1 MKGVCSRHHQL
12 VQNMLIRN
20 NFKTKTRT
28 RLRSSG
34 SFISE
39 IKLEHILRTFMSHD
53 RQCLDKITLC
63 KVNQNSKLQTK
74 SQHFDALWTRM
85 TGCESI
91 NGIGTRENVK
101 KGCEATWPII
111 PNFTKLLRNL
121 QRSPTSPK

>member
-1 MKGVCSRHHQL
+1 MKGVCSRQHQL

-34 SFISE
+34 SFNSE
-39 IKLEHILRTFMSHD
+39 IKLEHVLRTFMTQD

-63 KVNQNSKLQTK
+63 KVNQNCKLQTK

-91 NGIGTRENVK
+91 NGIGIRENVK
-101 KGCEATWPII
+101 KNVRQHGQSSQTLH
-111 PNFTKLLRNL
+111 KLLCNL